1 MAAPRVRFAPSP
13 TGPFH
18 VGSARTALLNWLFAR
33 SAGGAV
39 LLRIDD
45 TDRERSRP
53 EWEQEILAGLAALGL
68 DWDEGPLR
76 QSQRGDNYRAALQRL
91 QLDRVDD
98 AYAFEGR
105 VVARA
110 DGSALYHLATAVDD
124 IEDRITH
131 VLRGRDHQSNTE
143 LQSRL
148 IVALGAE
155 PPVYVHAPLLVGED
169 RAKLSK
175 RAGRGVTVA
184 ELLAEGFPATAVLN
198 SLALSLA
205 DFGTE
210 EIMARDDMVDR
221 FDLRRLHTA
230 DSRWDEDKLR
240 WISGQQIRAMSL
252 ESFAESIAPLIDEDL
267 PRGARGSAALAGAQ
281 GDGAT
286 LRECAAS
293 VMVLLHGAAP
303 DAQAADALA
312 ADGSK
317 QSIAMFCDQLN
328 TVIGDQDLSLE
339 AAREIV
345 GRYRKALKNDGIKL
359 QVGLRALRARLTG
372 VVHGPELPYVV
383 AAAGAERLRKLC
395 RP

>member
-1 MAAPRVRFAPSP
+1 MAKPRVRFAPSP
-13 TGPFH
+13 TGPLH
-18 VGSARTALLNWLFAR
+18 AGSARTALLNWLFAR
-33 SAGGAV
+33 STQGTV

-45 TDRERSRP
+45 TDRERSSA
-53 EWEQEILAGLAALGL
+53 EWEQEIFTGLTALGL

-76 QSQRGDNYRAALQRL
+76 QSERGDNYRAALRRL
-91 QLDRVDD
+91 SLDRVDD
-98 AYAFEGR
+98 AYVFEGR

-148 IVALGAE
+148 IMALGAR
-155 PPVYVHAPLLVGED
+155 PPQYVHAPLLVGED

-175 RAGRGVTVA
+175 RAGGGVTVA
-184 ELLAEGFPATAVLN
+184 ALLAEGFPASALLN

-205 DFGTE
+205 DFGTD
-210 EIMARDDMVDR
+210 EIMGRDEMVER
-221 FDLRRLHTA
+221 FDLQRLHTA

-240 WISGQQIRAMSL
+240 WISGQHIRAMSPGR
-252 ESFAESIAPLIDEDL
+252 FAESVAPLLDEDP
-267 PRGARGSAALAGAQ
+267 PRGARGLAALTGAQ

-293 VMVLLHGAAP
+293 VAVLLRGAAP
-303 DAQAADALA
+303 DTQAAVALM
-312 ADGSK
+312 ADDSERA
-317 QSIAMFCDQLN
+317 IAIFCDQLN
-328 TVIGDQDLSLE
+328 VLVGDDDPSLE
-339 AAREIV
+339 TAREIV
-345 GRYRKALKNDGIKL
+345 SGYREALKNAGIKL
-359 QVGLRALRARLTG
+359 PIGLKALRARLTG
-372 VVHGPELPYVV
+372 AVHGPELPYVV
-383 AAAGAERLRKLC
+383 GAAGAQRLRKLC